1 MADNAG
7 PHTYEDE
14 INLLDSWRVLVKHK
28 ELIGLIVGT
37 AFMISIVVSLLLPK
51 IYASTASVLPPQQEG
66 VLSSGIAP
74 QLPTD
79 LSALAGGFL
88 GMKSPADLW
97 VGILKSQSVR
107 DAIISRFNLKELYDV
122 ETIEDA
128 RKALD
133 KKVTIEKSKE
143 EIISVT
149 VEDKYPNRA
158 AQMANAFIEELDG
171 INKGVV
177 MTSGKRMRAFV
188 EKRLKDVRIELAK
201 AEEAVRAFQETN
213 KAVKLDDQSKAII
226 EAIGMVKGQL
236 MAKEVELQTLLS
248 YATPTHPQAEILRA
262 QVEELKERMKELE
275 EGNKGSNPITKNI
288 FIPTNRIP
296 DLSLQF
302 ARLLRDAKIQQT
314 MYELFT
320 QQYEMARIQEV
331 KDSPTVQVLDRAK
344 VPEKKAKPKRTLIVL
359 LSTVTTA
366 FFAVFLV
373 FFMDYMERVQEE
385 QV

>member
-1 MADNAG
+1 M
-7 PHTYEDE
+7 
-14 INLLDSWRVLVKHK
+14 
-28 ELIGLIVGT
+28 
-37 AFMISIVVSLLLPK
+37 
-51 IYASTASVLPPQQEG
+51 
-66 VLSSGIAP
+66 
-74 QLPTD
+74 
-79 LSALAGGFL
+79 
-88 GMKSPADLW
+88 
-97 VGILKSQSVR
+97 R

-248 YATPTHPQAEILRA
+248 
-262 QVEELKERMKELE
+262 
-275 EGNKGSNPITKNI
+275 
-288 FIPTNRIP
+288 
-296 DLSLQF
+296 
-302 ARLLRDAKIQQT
+302 
-314 MYELFT
+314 
-320 QQYEMARIQEV
+320 
-331 KDSPTVQVLDRAK
+331 
-344 VPEKKAKPKRTLIVL
+344 
-359 LSTVTTA
+359 
-366 FFAVFLV
+366 
-373 FFMDYMERVQEE
+373 
-385 QV
+385 